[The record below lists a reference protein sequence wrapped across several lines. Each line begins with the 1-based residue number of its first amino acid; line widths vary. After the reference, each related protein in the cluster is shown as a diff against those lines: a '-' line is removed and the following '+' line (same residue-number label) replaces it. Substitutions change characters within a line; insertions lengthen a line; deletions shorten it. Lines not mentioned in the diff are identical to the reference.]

1 MATAHQLCVFA
12 AFSLVPRKRL
22 MRRCCFDPPEEPLD
36 LPAALVERAD
46 RQRRQ
51 GRVVGQEDQRLA
63 RLGVLEPNTPQVLGV
78 LPGGVV
84 AVEHHLLIADHAG
97 AAIDGRR
104 VDASRVHRCLG
115 SRGKE
120 GPDLMQRVQPRVN
133 TLVERNG
140 SQSNRLR
147 HRPLDDASEGLPRH
161 ELHHLREQRLATV
174 HASPRVVQTREHRK
188 QARFKSW
195 TPRSPEKP
203 LSVLALRRAGSRSTG
218 PCLKK
223 A

>member
-1 MATAHQLCVFA
+1 MSRSDSPQVNWEKART
-12 AFSLVPRKRL
+12 RN
-22 MRRCCFDPPEEPLD
+22 
-36 LPAALVERAD
+36 
-46 RQRRQ
+46 
-51 GRVVGQEDQRLA
+51 RLA
-63 RLGVLEPNTPQVLGV
+63 QPSVCANTRIALLPLE
-78 LPGGVV
+78 
-84 AVEHHLLIADHAG
+84 
-97 AAIDGRR
+97 
-104 VDASRVHRCLG
+104 
-115 SRGKE
+115 
-120 GPDLMQRVQPRVN
+120 
-133 TLVERNG
+133 
-140 SQSNRLR
+140 
-147 HRPLDDASEGLPRH
+147 DASEGLPRH